1 MHAQTLYYNINK
13 LLTFFTQSENVVSPA
28 IGQHAGVAFEIAIA
42 DVESG
47 GGAYYMD
54 IATFGGLTDAA
65 GAGEDEVWE
74 SGN

>member
-1 MHAQTLYYNINK
+1 M
-13 LLTFFTQSENVVSPA
+13 SPA